1 MNDQSLLF
9 MRKVKIDSYEAL
21 DLEVARLKKRSRQ
34 LEKEI
39 GGRVDYFKN
48 NYKKMAV
55 NAVIPSSARQS
66 GALNVAMNVAKFAWQ
81 SGKVKNFATGAL
93 MTALEFIGVQLG
105 INLFN
110 KVTKRRRKKKEPEA
124 E

>member
-1 MNDQSLLF
+1 
-9 MRKVKIDSYEAL
+9 MRKVKVDSYETL
-21 DLEVARLKKRSRQ
+21 DFEIARLKKRSRR
-34 LEKEI
+34 LEREL
-39 GGRVDYFKN
+39 GNRVDYFKG
-48 NYKKMAV
+48 NYRKMAI

-66 GALNVAMNVAKFAWQ
+66 GAINVAMNVAKLAWQ

>member
-1 MNDQSLLF
+1 MG
-9 MRKVKIDSYEAL
+9 KVKVNSFEVL
-21 DLEVARLKKRSRQ
+21 DLEIARLKKRSRK
-34 LEKEI
+34 LEREL
-39 GGRVDYFKN
+39 GTRVDYFKD
-48 NYKKMAV
+48 NYKKMAI
-55 NAVIPSSARQS
+55 NAVIPSSTRQG
-66 GALNVAMNVAKFAWQ
+66 GAMSVAMNVAKLAWK
-81 SGKVKNFATGAL
+81 SGSVKNFATGAL

>member
-1 MNDQSLLF
+1 
-9 MRKVKIDSYEAL
+9 MRKKINSFET
-21 DLEVARLKKRSRQ
+21 LELEIARLKMRSRE
-34 LEKEI
+34 LENEM
-39 GGRVDYFKN
+39 GNRVDYFKD
-48 NYKKMAV
+48 NYKKMAL
-55 NAVIPSSARQS
+55 NAVIPGSARHSSAFS
-66 GALNVAMNVAKFAWQ
+66 IALNVAKMAWG

-110 KVTKRRRKKKEPEA
+110 KVTKTRKKKKEPVA